1 MNKELFTELYN
12 FVDDVNALIRKLS
25 PENVE
30 SADIAGVLT
39 AVHRLHNTVECEGLG
54 QLENS

>member
-39 AVHRLHNTVECEGLG
+39 AMHRLYNTVEREGLG
-54 QLENS
+54 QLEDK